1 MKTSFLFLSITALL
15 STAAGAEQ
23 KAIYPA
29 PAKPLKAEYTIY
41 SGELGNEQ
49 APTPKERKL
58 AVEVTG
64 QGAKDIFDSLYPDDK
79 VTCSDED
86 GERLRS
92 KGNITCSY
100 IPARGYRCFFGF
112 NLRTGRSIAGG
123 SC

>member
-1 MKTSFLFLSITALL
+1 MKTSFLLF
-15 STAAGAEQ
+15 STAALLTTAASAEQ

-29 PAKPLKAEYTIY
+29 PAKPLKAEYTLY

-49 APTPKERKL
+49 PPTRTERKL
-58 AVEVTG
+58 SVEVTG
-64 QGAKDIFDSLYPDDK
+64 QGAKDIFDSLFPDDK
-79 VTCSDED
+79 VTCSDEE

-100 IPARGYRCFFGF
+100 VPTRGYRCFFGF
-112 NLRTGRSIAGG
+112 DLRTGRSIAGG